1 MIVRLLRDGR
11 ETSEIVS
18 DWSLEFRSSFPTLVV
33 TMVSERGSEQ
43 PREVDSLLAEQAGY
57 YRAIAGEYEDY
68 AIPGVWGNELPA
80 AIDAFAPTGRV
91 LELAC
96 GPGVWTRQLLEHAV
110 SVTAVEASAEMI
122 AIASERVRDER
133 VRFINANIF
142 DWTPDG
148 RYDVVFFGFWLSHVP
163 LERFES
169 FWALVRDCL
178 APDGRV
184 FFVDDAH
191 RTPDELVYGESS
203 PIVRRRLNSGAAFR
217 VVKVPHKPHELE
229 QRLKDLGW
237 RVTVTPASGRF
248 FWGTGRPA

>member
-1 MIVRLLRDGR
+1 M
-11 ETSEIVS
+11 
-18 DWSLEFRSSFPTLVV
+18 
-33 TMVSERGSEQ
+33 
-43 PREVDSLLAEQAGY
+43 LAEQAGY

-96 GPGVWTRQLLEHAV
+96 GPGVWTRQLLDHAV

-122 AIASERVRDER
+122 AIASERVRDERVRDERVRDERVRDERVRDERVRDERVRDER